1 MRCGL
6 PWRREWKT
14 QITLFIYGTIHHW
27 LFAQRNTISLAVL
40 ESQTFDCEYK
50 DVEKYNNKIKCKAN
64 DEQHKEKRNVQ
75 QIHYYHSCES
85 IVRRVGFACY
95 LILFAMMTVCRWSER
110 QRRRCSEVVRQMN
123 GFAHHAVEW
132 WDERIATEHNDV
144 ILCYVFA
151 ILNCIEF
158 IWVGTVFNYGTI
170 WTWRCLKLKRNICL
184 PSPINWFRL
193 FLLLLSTFW
202 TEINFESPLYGAQ
215 LLRNFNSKRYSIY
228 LPKVEQIPHGKW
240 QINLIS
246 VSNCSKCVA
255 VASVRVSA
263 FSPLI
268 RLFITQ

>member
-27 LFAQRNTISLAVL
+27 LLAQRNTISLAVL

-158 IWVGTVFNYGTI
+158 IWVGTVQLRHNLD
-170 WTWRCLKLKRNICL
+170 LKVFGIKTKYM
-184 PSPINWFRL
+184 F
-193 FLLLLSTFW
+193 TF
-202 TEINFESPLYGAQ
+202 TDQ
-215 LLRNFNSKRYSIY
+215 
-228 LPKVEQIPHGKW
+228 
-240 QINLIS
+240 LIS
-246 VSNCSKCVA
+246 IILIVALDIFNRNQFRISALRRA
-255 VASVRVSA
+255 VA
-263 FSPLI
+263 
-268 RLFITQ
+268 TQFQ